1 MKLFLIGLPGAGKST
16 LGKDLVWKLDI
27 LFFDLDAKIVEQIG
41 ESISDYFEKNGEDV
55 FRKIEAQ
62 ALGDWGGET
71 FSGGI
76 LATGGGT
83 PCFFDNMKKMND
95 VGITIFLNRSPKKI
109 AKLLS
114 KKGIRR
120 RPLLKDLRGE
130 ELEQRLQGLLQQR
143 LPFYQQAQFAVKA
156 KGADEILE
164 LLNEKL

>member
-1 MKLFLIGLPGAGKST
+1 MKLFLIGLPGSGKST
-16 LGKDLVWKLDI
+16 IGKDLAWKLDI
-27 LFFDLDAKIVEQIG
+27 PFFDLDAKIVEQIG
-41 ESISDYFEKNGEDV
+41 ESISDYFEKNGEDA

-62 ALGDWGGET
+62 ALADWCGN
-71 FSGGI
+71 SCQGI